1 MKTWYKNLLVVLMT
15 LMAVPV
21 MGQGLNF
28 ELGFNNSYHQ
38 VPEAMLCVDD
48 YSYHGVRRS
57 GTRG

>member
-48 YSYHGVRRS
+48 YSYMA
-57 GTRG
+57 